1 MIREVSFFE
10 SLDEPLDEF
19 WNDSENCYQIF
30 TLWLSRWDREAAREV
45 SEYVAVSDNYDT
57 LLDWYNSQFTEY
69 ELSDGST
76 HRAFK
81 PRSILKNYN
90 LPEMDVESQ
99 MECYCTE
106 DEEDLIELLEDCV
119 FVYDA

>member
-19 WNDSENCYQIF
+19 WNDSKNCYQIF
-30 TLWLSRWDREAAREV
+30 TLWLSSWDREAAREV
-45 SEYVAVSDNYDT
+45 SEHVAVSDNYDT

-69 ELSDGST
+69 EFSDGST

-81 PRSILKNYN
+81 PQSALKNYSF
-90 LPEMDVESQ
+90 PELDVESQ
-99 MECYCTE
+99 MECYCTD
-106 DEEDLIELLEDCV
+106 DEEDLIELLENCV

>member
-1 MIREVSFFE
+1 MIRGVSFFE

-19 WNDSENCYQIF
+19 WIDNEDCYQIF

-69 ELSDGST
+69 RFSDGST

-81 PRSILKNYN
+81 PQSTLKNYSF
-90 LPEMDVESQ
+90 PELNVESQ
-99 MECYCTE
+99 MECYCTD
-106 DEEDLIELLEDCV
+106 DEEDLVELLEDCV

>member
-1 MIREVSFFE
+1 MTREVSFFE

-19 WNDSENCYQIF
+19 WADNEDCYQIF

-69 ELSDGST
+69 KFSDGST

-81 PRSILKNYN
+81 PQSTLKNYSFPK
-90 LPEMDVESQ
+90 LDIESQ
-99 MECYCTE
+99 MECYCTD
-106 DEEDLIELLEDCV
+106 DEEDLAELLEDCV